1 MMRHFGEPESTP
13 EYEDAKNQHQLFQKK
28 QRKRA
33 SSYCMLPPSTDG
45 FFDTIVGTMDNMQ
58 MFTDL
63 QAQAAVR
70 DGTAAIEVL
79 VVQQDEDGQIKLLSK
94 EHSRERYQLNI
105 QPSIEESR
113 VIAAQRLR
121 LPSTFSQNYCID
133 AVIKEL
139 EEQMGEK
146 LFEWLQSPV
155 LQGELFLVLN
165 SEGTAELAGKKLY
178 YNPQFGLAEKEE

>member
-1 MMRHFGEPESTP
+1 
-13 EYEDAKNQHQLFQKK
+13 
-28 QRKRA
+28 
-33 SSYCMLPPSTDG
+33 MLPPSTDG

-94 EHSRERYQLNI
+94 EHSRECYQLNI

-155 LQGELFLVLN
+155 LQGELFPCFEFGRNRRTCRKEIVLRSTVWISRKGGIKCPRLN
-165 SEGTAELAGKKLY
+165 LIS
-178 YNPQFGLAEKEE
+178 

>member
-1 MMRHFGEPESTP
+1 MRKISINYFK
-13 EYEDAKNQHQLFQKK
+13 KNSGM
-28 QRKRA
+28 RA

-113 VIAAQRLR
+113 VIAAR
-121 LPSTFSQNYCID
+121 D
-133 AVIKEL
+133 AASFYF
-139 EEQMGEK
+139 QPK
-146 LFEWLQSPV
+146 L
-155 LQGELFLVLN
+155 
-165 SEGTAELAGKKLY
+165 LY
-178 YNPQFGLAEKEE
+178 WCCD